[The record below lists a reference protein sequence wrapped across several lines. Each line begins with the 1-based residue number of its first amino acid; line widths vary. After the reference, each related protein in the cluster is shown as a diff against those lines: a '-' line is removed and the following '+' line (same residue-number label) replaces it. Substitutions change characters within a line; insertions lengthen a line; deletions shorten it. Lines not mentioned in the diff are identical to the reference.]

1 MGKAVPQNIKSKA
14 NVLLKTYP
22 DDVHDD
28 FELNKKF
35 VDSIGMPLSTT
46 QRNLVA
52 GFLTRK
58 KSKAKEA
65 NK

>member
-14 NVLLKTYP
+14 NVLLQTYP
-22 DDVHDD
+22 DQVSAD

-35 VDSIGMPLSTT
+35 VDSIGMPLSST

-58 KSKAKEA
+58 KAKAK
-65 NK
+65 KQ

>member
-1 MGKAVPQNIKSKA
+1 MGKAVPQKVKSTA
-14 NVLLKTYP
+14 NVIMQTYP
-22 DDVHDD
+22 DQVSVD
-28 FELNKKF
+28 FTQNKKF

-58 KSKAKEA
+58 KAKAKA
-65 NK
+65 Q